1 MGGREET
8 RAGCSGRA
16 TCLLS
21 ESGVEG
27 TVGESLCRVEP
38 AGLCRL
44 CAIVSAREAGLQ
56 VGGFVAQSQGALTW
70 PDRP

>member
-38 AGLCRL
+38 AGLCRTGPNL
-44 CAIVSAREAGLQ
+44 RKELPNSGGVFCGDYLSSFAAGG
-56 VGGFVAQSQGALTW
+56 V
-70 PDRP
+70 D